1 MGCADH
7 EKDRASSWFWSN
19 HRLRPSNVPARNR
32 QSRDGDPNVRD
43 HGTTRWIHAARGEPR
58 RDECG
63 DRAQRPS
70 RAEPEDF
77 KGRKGKDEEKDKKGD
92 KDRDNKDSDKGK
104 DKGRYDRDGDS
115 DFVPLIER
123 PVDLRAG
130 NNQIAVELRGKP
142 GASLTVEI
150 LRTAP
155 LDTTPPTITATPN
168 PPPNANGWNNT
179 AVTVTFTC
187 ADAGSGIAICPAA
200 VVVSGEGANQVISG
214 TATAGNTAEASVT
227 LNIDKTAPIV
237 TASQS
242 PDANARGWNNGP
254 VVVTFAATD
263 ALSGVEPGTLSAPV
277 TLSGDGANQSVPRQA
292 RDLAGNVGSVT
303 RAGINIDQ
311 ARPIITVAL
320 SPDPGPGG
328 FAAVPVTAHFSCSDA
343 LSGVLTCPFDQVV
356 GQEGSNLTATG
367 TVTDFAGNNADV
379 TSAPFGVDL
388 TPPTITLSV
397 PPANAN
403 SWYNAGR
410 SHIATS
416 PRSAANTGVS

>member
-1 MGCADH
+1 MTVTRTFAITGPLDGYTLRVVNRGVTSAVIALNG
-7 EKDRASSWFWSN
+7 RAVLN
-19 HRLRPSNVPARNR
+19 
-32 QSRDGDPNVRD
+32 
-43 HGTTRWIHAARGEPR
+43 
-58 RDECG
+58 
-63 DRAQRPS
+63 
-70 RAEPEDF
+70 PEDF

-277 TLSGDGANQSVPRQA
+277 TLSGDGANQSVPGQA

-403 SWYNAGR
+403 SWYNAGTK
-410 SHIATS
+410 SHSDVTALRGEHWRQLTL
-416 PRSAANTGVS
+416 

>member
-1 MGCADH
+1 MTVTRTFAITGPLDGYTLRVVNRGVTSAVIALNG
-7 EKDRASSWFWSN
+7 RAVLN
-19 HRLRPSNVPARNR
+19 
-32 QSRDGDPNVRD
+32 
-43 HGTTRWIHAARGEPR
+43 
-58 RDECG
+58 
-63 DRAQRPS
+63 
-70 RAEPEDF
+70 PEDF

-142 GASLTVEI
+142 GASLTVE
-150 LRTAP
+150 
-155 LDTTPPTITATPN
+155 
-168 PPPNANGWNNT
+168 
-179 AVTVTFTC
+179 TFTC

-277 TLSGDGANQSVPRQA
+277 TLSGDGANQSVPGQA

-403 SWYNAGR
+403 SWYNAGTK
-410 SHIATS
+410 SHSDVTALRGEHWRQLTL
-416 PRSAANTGVS
+416 